1 MERQKH
7 FVLVHGAG
15 HGAWCWYKVATVLKA
30 AGHKVTA
37 LDMAASGL
45 HPKRVEE
52 LRDIS
57 DYFEPLMEFMKSLPP
72 EERVILVGHSMGGLC
87 NSVAMERFPEK
98 ISCAVFATAI
108 MPGPDL
114 SFTAIREEAT
124 MDLHKMYARPMN
136 PFMDSQYI
144 FDNGPDN
151 PPTSLL
157 FGPDYMSMQLYQL
170 SPTEDLTLAMLL
182 LRPHPLFNPEATQEK
197 VWVTKER
204 YGSVPRVYIICDQD
218 NIMKEALQ
226 RWIIENNPPDEV
238 KVVSGSDHMLMFSK
252 PQETCSCL
260 LEVAKSYF

>member
-7 FVLVHGAG
+7 FVLVHGAC
-15 HGAWCWYKVATVLKA
+15 HGAWCWYKVATLLKS
-30 AGHKVTA
+30 AGNKVTA

-45 HPKRVEE
+45 HPNRVEE

-98 ISCAVFATAI
+98 ISCAVFAAAI

-114 SFTAIREEAT
+114 SFTAASEE
-124 MDLHKMYARPMN
+124 YVRQMN
-136 PFMDSQYI
+136 SFMDSQYM
-144 FDNGPDN
+144 FDNGPNN

-157 FGPDYMSMQLYQL
+157 FGHDCMSIQMYQL

-182 LRPHPLFNPEATQEK
+182 LRPHPLFSPEASQEK

-204 YGSVPRVYIICDQD
+204 FGSVPRVYIICEQD

-226 RWIIENNPPDEV
+226 RWMIENNPPDEV

-260 LEVAKSYF
+260 LEIAKNYF

>member
-15 HGAWCWYKVATVLKA
+15 HGAWCWYKVATLLKA

-37 LDMAASGL
+37 LDMAALGL

-57 DYFEPLMEFMKSLPP
+57 DYFEPLMD
-72 EERVILVGHSMGGLC
+72 MGGLC
-87 NSVAMERFPEK
+87 ISVAMERFPEK

-114 SFTAIREEAT
+114 SFTAIREE
-124 MDLHKMYARPMN
+124 YARQMN
-136 PFMDSQYI
+136 SYMDSQYT
-144 FDNGPDN
+144 FVNGPDN

-204 YGSVPRVYIICDQD
+204 FGSVPRVYIICDQD

-226 RWIIENNPPDEV
+226 RWMIENNPPDEV
-238 KVVSGSDHMLMFSK
+238 RVVSGSDHMLMFSK

>member
-15 HGAWCWYKVATVLKA
+15 HGAWCWYKVATLLKA

-37 LDMAASGL
+37 LDMAALGL

-72 EERVILVGHSMGGLC
+72 EERVILV
-87 NSVAMERFPEK
+87 
-98 ISCAVFATAI
+98 VFAAAI

-114 SFTAIREEAT
+114 SFTAIREE
-124 MDLHKMYARPMN
+124 YARQMN
-136 PFMDSQYI
+136 SYMDSQYT
-144 FDNGPDN
+144 FVNGPDN

-204 YGSVPRVYIICDQD
+204 FGSVPRVYIICDQD

-226 RWIIENNPPDEV
+226 RWMIENNPPDEV
-238 KVVSGSDHMLMFSK
+238 RVVSGSDHMLMFSK